1 MELKKIKV
9 MYCGE
14 EKAIVVNLRKSFRL
28 SKYRIKMQKQTNLD
42 NIDSKVL
49 NELKSID
56 RENPDISKLSPEA
69 KRFLQ
74 ESSTNVFEVFDY
86 DDLVEIVQIVFD
98 VDEEEAI
105 GMLDLEFEMFGFD
118 QTVSETVD
126 ILEKVFTNAKDISEK
141 KAISKKE
148 LNQVAKK

>member
-14 EKAIVVNLRKSFRL
+14 EKEIVVNLRKSFRL
-28 SKYRIKMQKQTNLD
+28 SKYRIMMQKKTSIDNLD
-42 NIDSKVL
+42 GKVI

-56 RENPDISKLSPEA
+56 RNNPDLSKLSSEA
-69 KRFLQ
+69 KKFLQ
-74 ESSTNVFEVFDY
+74 ESSTNVFEVFGY
-86 DDLVEIVQIVFD
+86 EDLVDIIQVVFE
-98 VDEEEAI
+98 VDEDEAI

-118 QTVSETVD
+118 QTVSETID
-126 ILEKVFTNAKDISEK
+126 ILEKVFTNANDISEK
-141 KAISKKE
+141 KAMSKKE